1 MKSGSLSVQ
10 RSYIVINKPFAD
22 TGVVI
27 FKNIE
32 GLFVPLDLGLKYIS

>member
-10 RSYIVINKPFAD
+10 RPYIVINKPFAD